1 MILLTQTVS
10 LLRKPV
16 SAPLPYLMEK
26 LVPFFVYVDDLE
38 LSYLSCVPVKN
49 KIHSINC
56 NQYSHSLSNVKT
68 HGREAQV
75 QACTHTCRPTQ
86 SLQLVIMVYLRTEH
100 KITAGQRTFSEK
112 STACQS
118 IFKFVLK
125 KCPGEGLVN

>member
-49 KIHSINC
+49 KTHSINC

-75 QACTHTCRPTQ
+75 QEQAAYTHTP
-86 SLQLVIMVYLRTEH
+86 
-100 KITAGQRTFSEK
+100 AGQH
-112 STACQS
+112 
-118 IFKFVLK
+118 
-125 KCPGEGLVN
+125 NHYN